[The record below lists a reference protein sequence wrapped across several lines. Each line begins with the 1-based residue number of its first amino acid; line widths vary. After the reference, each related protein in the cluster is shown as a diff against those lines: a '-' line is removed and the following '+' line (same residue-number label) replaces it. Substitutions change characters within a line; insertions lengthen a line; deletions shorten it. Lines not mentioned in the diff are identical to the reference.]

1 MSITK
6 LHTAADLWAMDSETP
21 FELIEG
27 ELREVSPSEGPSSEI
42 ALTFVEVLRPF
53 LRAHRLGRLSSE
65 ATGYIVSRDPD
76 TVLAPDVGF
85 VRLELVADGFPRG
98 TFVPFPPDLV
108 IEVMSPSNRVIEM
121 ERKAALY
128 LRGGT
133 RLIWVVRPQ
142 TRTVTVYSPGGTQL
156 LEIGDTLGGG
166 DVLPGF
172 AMPVADVF
180 KDPLEP

>member
-6 LHTAADLWAMDSETP
+6 LHTAADLWVMGSEAP

-42 ALTFVEVLRPF
+42 ALNFVEVLRPY

-65 ATGYIVSRDPD
+65 ATGYVVARDPD

-85 VRLELVADGFPRG
+85 VRLELVADGFPHG
-98 TFVPFPPDLV
+98 TFVPFPPDLA
-108 IEVMSPSNRVIEM
+108 IEVMSPSNRLIEM

-133 RLIWVVRPQ
+133 RLVWVVRPQ
-142 TRTVTVYSPGGTQL
+142 TRTVTVYSPMSVKV
-156 LEIGDTLGGG
+156 LEIDDTLSGG

-172 AMPVADVF
+172 SMQVADVF
-180 KDPLEP
+180 RDPLER